1 MTVKFYTLITFL
13 GLYWFFCLYVGF
25 KNQKKIVTPVDFF
38 IFSRQLPSW
47 SYFTILTGT
56 IFSGWIFFLHPGLIF
71 VNGLPFSITSLCAI
85 GIPLIGVL
93 FAKRQWMLSKKFGF
107 VTPSEMIST
116 YFKSEILRILIVII
130 TLGFA
135 IPFIAM
141 QLSLGG
147 LLISIISDDLIGI
160 GSGAILIGAIIA
172 IYLST
177 GGIKSIIYIDA
188 VQFLLLIFGI
198 ICIGFITYDLV
209 GGWDLLNESLSRIAN
224 IKENLFNL
232 KENYN
237 SYISVPGTMK
247 AVQLSNESLS
257 YNGIWTSS
265 MVITFVFAL
274 TGIQM
279 SPNISMLTFA
289 SKEASYFS
297 TQQIWFSGFLMGFI
311 LIFFTAAI
319 GIGSTLLGGNDVVNE
334 SGNNISNIL
343 PSNMYPDAAIG
354 IVPYLINLVGEY
366 SVIFFG
372 ILAVCAI
379 ASIQSTSSLYLTT
392 SAIVTRDILKKYF
405 TKNLNNQE
413 QIFSSRIIIMIIFL
427 LSLILSLVSGS
438 KIIDL
443 GSFALAI
450 ACQMFV
456 PLIAIC
462 YFSWFTKQGIS
473 FGIVVGIIAVFL
485 TESIGQK
492 IFGNLI
498 IWNKWPLTIH
508 SAAWGLFFNFIS
520 ATLISFITQETKENN
535 QKQKYH
541 TFIDEYKS
549 YSLTRKSLK
558 PSAWIITITWMFFA
572 LGPGLI
578 MGNELFGKPVNVE
591 SWSFG
596 IPSIWVWKIVFWML
610 GILLI
615 WFLAVKMEMSTSPE
629 KNIIPQTEDI
639 AGSYKG

>member
-1 MTVKFYTLITFL
+1 MTIKFYTLITFL

-25 KNQKKIVTPVDFF
+25 KNQKKIITPVDFF

-188 VQFLLLIFGI
+188 IQFLLLIFGI

-297 TQQIWFSGFLMGFI
+297 TQQIWFSGFLIGFI
-311 LIFFTAAI
+311 LIFFTAGI

-549 YSLTRKSLK
+549 YSLTRTSLK
-558 PSAWIITITWMFFA
+558 PSAWIITITWIFFA

>member
-1 MTVKFYTLITFL
+1 M
-13 GLYWFFCLYVGF
+13 
-25 KNQKKIVTPVDFF
+25 D
-38 IFSRQLPSW
+38 
-47 SYFTILTGT
+47 
-56 IFSGWIFFLHPGLIF
+56 FFLHPGLIF

-188 VQFLLLIFGI
+188 IQFLLLIFGI

>member
-25 KNQKKIVTPVDFF
+25 KNQKKIITPVDFF

-188 VQFLLLIFGI
+188 IQFLLLIFGI

-311 LIFFTAAI
+311 LIFFTAGI

-372 ILAVCAI
+372 ILAICAV

-558 PSAWIITITWMFFA
+558 PSAWIITITWIFFA

-596 IPSIWVWKIVFWML
+596 IPSIWVWKIIFWML
-610 GILLI
+610 GVLLI

-639 AGSYKG
+639 TGSYKG

>member
-639 AGSYKG
+639 TGSYKG